1 MKFKKTVIN
10 MLREQEDIL
19 QNYQEM
25 QCDKFRN
32 DETTLDGESKLL
44 IVRWQLQVFCHIFPH

>member
-1 MKFKKTVIN
+1 

-32 DETTLDGESKLL
+32 DETTLDSESKLL
-44 IVRWQLQVFCHIFPH
+44 MVRWQLQVFCHIFPH